1 MVNDRDNWQTATRI
15 CTPQQLT
22 ALQLHTKGLSYRTI
36 ALHLGISQQRAH
48 QLVDRAL
55 QKIELELRK
64 EPAA

>member
-1 MVNDRDNWQTATRI
+1 MVNNTNHWQTANRV

-22 ALQLHTKGLSYRTI
+22 ALQLRTKGLSYRTI